1 MEKIFIVEDDE
12 SIKELI
18 CYALNNSGFM
28 SYGFEDANGLYK
40 EMESTLPNLIVLDIM
55 LPGDD
60 GYEILYNIRSN
71 HNTKN
76 IPVIMLT
83 AKNSEYDKIKGLD
96 MGADDYITKPF
107 GVMELISRINAV
119 LRRSTKIE
127 INNKNSFSIENI
139 FLDSSR
145 RIVLVDGKELSLTFK
160 EFELLYYLMSNQDIV
175 LTRDKL
181 MNEIWGFDF
190 EGESR
195 TVDVHIR
202 TLRQK
207 LGKSSKLIQTVR
219 NVGYKIGV

>member
-1 MEKIFIVEDDE
+1 MENIFIVEDDE

-18 CYALNNSGFM
+18 CYALNNNGFM
-28 SYGFEDANGLYK
+28 AYGFEDAQGLYEELK
-40 EMESTLPNLIVLDIM
+40 NNIPSLIILDIM
-55 LPGDD
+55 LSGDD
-60 GYEILYNIRSN
+60 GYRILSNIRN
-71 HNTKN
+71 NNKTKD

-119 LRRSTKIE
+119 LRRYTKISVD
-127 INNKNSFSIENI
+127 NKNILSIGNI
-139 FLDSSR
+139 SLDSSKR
-145 RIVLVDGKELSLTFK
+145 LVLVDEQELSLTFK
-160 EFELLYYLMSNQDIV
+160 EFELLYYLMNNEGMV
-175 LTRDKL
+175 LTRDNL
-181 MNEIWGFDF
+181 MNEVWGFDF

-207 LGKSSKLIQTVR
+207 LGKSSNLIKTVR
-219 NVGYKIGV
+219 NVGYKISL

>member
-71 HNTKN
+71 NNTKN

-127 INNKNSFSIENI
+127 INNKNSLSIENI
-139 FLDSSR
+139 FLDSSK

-219 NVGYKIGV
+219 NVGYKIGL

>member
-71 HNTKN
+71 NNTKN

-127 INNKNSFSIENI
+127 TNNKNSFSIENI

-219 NVGYKIGV
+219 NVGYKIGL

>member
-71 HNTKN
+71 NNTKN

-127 INNKNSFSIENI
+127 INNKNSLSIENI
-139 FLDSSR
+139 FLDSSK

-190 EGESR
+190 EGQSR

-219 NVGYKIGV
+219 NVGYKIGL